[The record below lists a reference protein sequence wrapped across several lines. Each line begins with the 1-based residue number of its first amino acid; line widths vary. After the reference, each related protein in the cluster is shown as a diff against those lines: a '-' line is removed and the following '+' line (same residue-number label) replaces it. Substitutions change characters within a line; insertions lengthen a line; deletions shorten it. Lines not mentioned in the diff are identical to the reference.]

1 MIKTYNDIV
10 NVKLISY
17 TQPSSDFLESIRQ
30 IEFDTLTDDLTTLVS
45 YCARVSNPSNQTNL
59 ETSEKLIQYLIKHK
73 HWSPF
78 EMVNVCLEITSTRD
92 IVRQILRH
100 RSFSFQE
107 FSQRYANPAKEL
119 DFCVKWCRLQDK
131 TNRQNSL
138 DNMDNDLET
147 WWVKEQLKLISHAK
161 SIYDEAI
168 NKGVAKEVARVVLP
182 EGNTISRLYING
194 SIRSWI
200 HFIEVRTSPE
210 TQKEHRMIAQKC
222 AEVISNIFEPINDFT
237 VKENN

>member
-131 TNRQNSL
+131 TRSEEHTSELQ
-138 DNMDNDLET
+138 
-147 WWVKEQLKLISHAK
+147 SH
-161 SIYDEAI
+161 
-168 NKGVAKEVARVVLP
+168 
-182 EGNTISRLYING
+182 
-194 SIRSWI
+194 
-200 HFIEVRTSPE
+200 
-210 TQKEHRMIAQKC
+210 
-222 AEVISNIFEPINDFT
+222 
-237 VKENN
+237 